1 VQAGFVPAR
10 TRGSRKPRSFR
21 QRRVFGTAG
30 GTPPVRRHFVA
41 SAPCMRNAMHK
52 PHPAGPMRGTLAS
65 LAQGSGVIPSQ
76 NNRRTAGVGRP
87 LSKSSSP
94 QLASNPQAF
103 AGVRGYFVRF
113 ERFTRSVCG
122 TATYLLLRLRLAAA
136 PRRPIAPPPTFRF
149 SRLQLIVRISS
160 SRTSQSSICE
170 ANTACVDRHASNK

>member
-1 VQAGFVPAR
+1 LFRRGHEA
-10 TRGSRKPRSFR
+10 TGSRGVSGKGEFSALPAAHRPSGGIFCRFR
-21 QRRVFGTAG
+21 DM
-30 GTPPVRRHFVA
+30 HE
-41 SAPCMRNAMHK
+41 NAMHK

-136 PRRPIAPPPTFRF
+136 PRRPIAPPPIFRF